1 MARNYGGDLARTMYA
16 DSILDVHKR
25 ELHRKDVKIRQMRAE
40 IKRLQLQ
47 IDELKETNE
56 CLELELENDDE
67 LIRILIGEPDWEDV
81 VED

>member
-1 MARNYGGDLARTMYA
+1 MARIYGGDLARTMYA
-16 DSILDVHKR
+16 ESVLDVHKR

-56 CLELELENDDE
+56 SLELELEMNDE
-67 LIRILIGEPDWEDV
+67 LIRSLLEEDGDFLWED
-81 VED
+81 